1 MRRIFWRDSGRGI
14 GGIILKTLRQT
25 VVVFLIFLIGTL
37 ALVHVDRQCAMMD
50 GDTGQVMEKL
60 ENFIEK

>member
-1 MRRIFWRDSGRGI
+1 M
-14 GGIILKTLRQT
+14 KTLRQAM
-25 VVVFLIFLIGTL
+25 VVFLIFLTGTV

-50 GDTGQVMEKL
+50 ADTHTSLGSVLEKL